1 MQTKEILA
9 KLSNSDGVSGAEK
22 EVREV
27 IKELL
32 AEYGED
38 FKTDTLGN
46 LISIKRGSEG
56 LESEDIPRVML
67 VAHMDEI
74 GLMVNEIT
82 ERGFLRFTTV
92 GGIDKRTL
100 IGQEVLVYGEKNLEG
115 VIGAKPPHIQEK
127 AERKRAVKLED
138 MYIDLGITAEQVK
151 ELVNIG
157 DIIMVKREFNELTG
171 NRVSGKA
178 LDNRAGVAVMIETL
192 QELERL
198 RYQVDLFLVSTVQE
212 EVGVR
217 GAITSTYG
225 VVPDIAVVIDVC
237 HGKMPGVASD
247 EAAKLGSGPV
257 ITLGPQVHPQLHQKF
272 KDVAKDLNIDYQ
284 IMVDTNPRGTDAFAV
299 QVTKSG
305 IATSLISIPL
315 RYMHTS
321 VETLDLDDI
330 KSAGRLIANFINRV
344 DAEFVEGLEC
354 F

>member
-1 MQTKEILA
+1 MDTKEILA
-9 KLSNSDGVSGAEK
+9 KLSNCDGVSGAEI

-27 IKELL
+27 IEELL
-32 AEYGED
+32 ADYVEE
-38 FKTDTLGN
+38 FKTDALGN
-46 LISIKRGSEG
+46 SISLKRGNK
-56 LESEDIPRVML
+56 ESSDIPRVML

-74 GLMVNEIT
+74 GLMVKEIT
-82 ERGFLRFTTV
+82 EQGFLRFTTV

-100 IGQEVLVYGEKNLEG
+100 IGQEVLVYGKDTLEG
-115 VIGAKPPHIQEK
+115 IIGAKPPHVQEK
-127 AERKRAVKLED
+127 AERKRAIKLDD
-138 MYIDLGITAEQVK
+138 MYIDLGLAEARVK
-151 ELVNIG
+151 DLVSIG
-157 DIIMVKREFNELTG
+157 DIVVVKREFNELTG

-178 LDNRAGVAVMIETL
+178 LDDRAGIAVMIETL
-192 QELERL
+192 EELERL
-198 RYQVDLFLVSTVQE
+198 RYQVDLFVVSTVQE

-237 HGKMPGVASD
+237 HGRMPGVASD
-247 EAAKLGSGPV
+247 EAAKLGSGPA

-272 KDVAKDLNIDYQ
+272 KDIAKDLNIDYQ
-284 IMVDTNPRGTDAFAV
+284 IMVDNNPRGTDAFAV

-321 VETLDLDDI
+321 VEALDLDDI
-330 KSAGRLIANFINRV
+330 KSAARLIANFINRV
-344 DAEFVEGLEC
+344 DSEFVEGLEC